1 MLLGKLA
8 SPAIKVY
15 QNGAFNS
22 TTATAEYMVVS
33 TQKFIIGEDK
43 ATFDLRF
50 GNVVTENE
58 KERFDIVLREN
69 IEMTSEEL
77 ATWGT
82 DDGILLD
89 LIASKLG
96 TSITEKVLKDLHHTN

>member
-22 TTATAEYMVVS
+22 TTATAEYMMVS
-33 TQKFIIGEDK
+33 TQRFIIGEDK
-43 ATFDLRF
+43 TSFELRF
-50 GNVVTENE
+50 GNLITETE
-58 KERFDIVLREN
+58 KERFDIVLRQTVN
-69 IEMTSEEL
+69 MTSEEL

-82 DDGILLD
+82 DDSILLD
-89 LIASKLG
+89 LIASKIG
-96 TSITEKVLKDLHHTN
+96 ATITEKVLKDLYHTY

>member
-50 GNVVTENE
+50 GNVVHQ
-58 KERFDIVLREN
+58 R
-69 IEMTSEEL
+69 
-77 ATWGT
+77 
-82 DDGILLD
+82 
-89 LIASKLG
+89 
-96 TSITEKVLKDLHHTN
+96 